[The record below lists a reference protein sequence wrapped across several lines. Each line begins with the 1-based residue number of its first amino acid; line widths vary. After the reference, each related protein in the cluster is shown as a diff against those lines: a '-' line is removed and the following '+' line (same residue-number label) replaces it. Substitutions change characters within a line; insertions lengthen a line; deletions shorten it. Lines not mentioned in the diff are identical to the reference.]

1 MIILIEDYSIKR
13 RVFLGKDKGGRVC
26 LYNPC
31 SLQYLKDIEK
41 QIDNIIFTDLYS
53 GNEIRIGKC
62 ELDYLIS
69 LGTVL

>member
-13 RVFLGKDKGGRVC
+13 QVFLGKDKGGRVC
-26 LYNPC
+26 LFN
-31 SLQYLKDIEK
+31 QYLKDIEK

-62 ELDYLIS
+62 ELDYLIR